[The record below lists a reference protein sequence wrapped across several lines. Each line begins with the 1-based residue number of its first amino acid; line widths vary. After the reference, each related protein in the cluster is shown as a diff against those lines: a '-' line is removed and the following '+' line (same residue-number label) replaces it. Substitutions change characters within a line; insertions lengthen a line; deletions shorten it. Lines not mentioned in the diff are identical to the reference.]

1 MAKQG
6 QFYDEVN
13 DDLTSQ
19 FGDLNHQFVV
29 SFELSG
35 NSFGIDACQ
44 WIAEN
49 VLVNCVHLKKVNFSD
64 IFTTRARD
72 KLPASLKFLIDAI
85 MDK

>member
-1 MAKQG
+1 MPNQG
-6 QFYDEVN
+6 QFYDEIN
-13 DDLTSQ
+13 DNLVSM
-19 FGDLNHQFVV
+19 FEDLNYQFVV

-49 VLVNCVHLKKVNFSD
+49 VLVKCLNLRSVNFSD